1 MKVTSIK
8 THKLTESDRDILA
21 VLDKYL
27 PDMKEG
33 SVVAVTSKIVA
44 LCEGRVLPVEGTDK
58 DKLIQEEADLYMPR
72 QENAYNFFM
81 TITRGMLAPSAGIDE
96 SNVKDVYV
104 LWPKN
109 ATDSA
114 NRIREHLCK
123 TRNLCHLGVV
133 ITDSVSRP
141 LRWGVTGVGLAHSGF
156 LALNDYRGT
165 EDLFGRKLRV
175 SQASVID
182 GISATAVLAMGEGS
196 EQTPIAVLEDVPFVR
211 FQDRNPTQE
220 EIDALRIDIEKDLY
234 GSILKRAPWQ
244 EGGHGKKEI

>member
-1 MKVTSIK
+1 MKVTPVQ
-8 THKLTESDRDILA
+8 THVITTKDTDILA
-21 VLDKYL
+21 VLNTHL
-27 PDMKEG
+27 PNLKEG
-33 SVVAVTSKIVA
+33 SIVAVTSKIVA

-58 DKLIQEEADLYMPR
+58 DKLIQEEADLYMLR
-72 QENAYNFFM
+72 QENAYNFFI

-96 SNVKDVYV
+96 SNVKGVYV

-109 ATDSA
+109 TQDSA

-123 TRNLCHLGVV
+123 TRNLRHLGVV
-133 ITDSVSRP
+133 ITDSVSRT
-141 LRWGVTGVGLAHSGF
+141 LRWGITGVGLAHSGF
-156 LALNDYRGT
+156 FALNDYRGK

-175 SQASVID
+175 SQANIMD
-182 GISATAVLAMGEGS
+182 GLAAAAVMVMGEGS

-220 EIDALRIDIEKDLY
+220 EIEALQIDIEKDLY
-234 GSILKRAPWQ
+234 SSILKRAPWR